1 MKKVLIVGQTLEV
14 GRTEEV
20 YGRGFSA
27 FGSEVQHFT
36 WKESMPS
43 LFSGSLLDKIARR
56 VVWRIICSKSGTAMQ
71 PLAKLANQKLVEMA
85 NQFQPDLTLVI
96 SPLLLHP
103 DSILAIKKYGS
114 IFVFF
119 TDNPIDV
126 HHTHTNSWVQR
137 GFPLWDTAL
146 IWSQELGDRLLDNGV
161 KKAFFHPFCSDLE
174 YHFPKR
180 QTSPAYDVAFI
191 GNWDASRK
199 REKYLKAIADYRLG
213 LWGSKYWNT
222 HCQEPA
228 LKGLCQGECSY
239 QEIPEILGSA
249 KMGLNILRP
258 QNEQGHN
265 IRTYEI
271 TATGTLMLSE
281 RNNGL
286 LRLFTEDK
294 EAVYFSSPDELRQK
308 VEYLL
313 QNPALIKSIAEAG
326 YRKALENTIADRI
339 REISNLYQ
347 EVRFTHCNDAQVMQ
361 RQEI

>member
-1 MKKVLIVGQTLEV
+1 MKKVLIVGQALEI

-27 FGSEVQHFT
+27 FGSEVQHFS
-36 WKESMPS
+36 WKESIPS
-43 LFSGSLLDKIARR
+43 FFSGSLLDRVFRR
-56 VVWRIICSKSGTAMQ
+56 AAWRIICSKSVMSVQ
-71 PLAKLANQKLVEMA
+71 PLVKLANQKLVEMA

-103 DSILAIKKYGS
+103 DSIMAIKQHGPV
-114 IFVFF
+114 FVFF
-119 TDNPIDV
+119 TDNPVDD
-126 HHTHTNSWVQR
+126 HHTHTNSWVR
-137 GFPLWDTAL
+137 CGFPLWDAAL
-146 IWSQELGDRLLDNGV
+146 IWSQQLVDALTDNGV

-180 QTSPAYDVAFI
+180 QTNPAYDVAFI

-199 REKYLKAIADYRLG
+199 REKYLKVIADYRLG
-213 LWGSKYWNT
+213 LWGSKYWDT
-222 HCQEPA
+222 HCKEPS

-239 QEIPEILGSA
+239 QEIPQILGSA

-258 QNEQGHN
+258 QNEEGHN

-271 TATGTLMLSE
+271 PASETLMLSE
-281 RNNGL
+281 RNDGL
-286 LRLFTEDK
+286 LRLFAEDK

-313 QNPALIKSIAEAG
+313 QNPALITSIAEAG
-326 YRKALENTIADRI
+326 YKKALENTISNRVE
-339 REISNLYQ
+339 EISNIYQ
-347 EVRFTHCNDAQVMQ
+347 ELRLSQCSNSPALQGQ
-361 RQEI
+361 I